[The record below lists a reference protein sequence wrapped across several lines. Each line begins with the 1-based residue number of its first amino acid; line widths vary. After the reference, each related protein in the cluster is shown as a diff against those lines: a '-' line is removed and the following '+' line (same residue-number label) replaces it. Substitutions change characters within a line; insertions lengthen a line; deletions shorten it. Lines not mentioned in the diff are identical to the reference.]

1 MKCNVFFTFQC
12 NKMPL
17 FVTDVLDET
26 TDENGRT
33 GLMWAAAKG
42 KAQVIQVMCRH
53 GADPNFKV

>member
-1 MKCNVFFTFQC
+1 
-12 NKMPL
+12 MPL